1 MSVPC
6 SVVTEVGRL
15 RENVRGHITVR
26 VDAID
31 LASVEIVTQTHVETL
46 VLSGEHLSELIA
58 ELARVSRKAK
68 RARLRTVRSA

>member
-26 VDAID
+26 VEAID
-31 LASVEIVTQTHVETL
+31 LAEVEIITATHVERI

-58 ELARVSRKAK
+58 DLARASRKAK

>member
-26 VDAID
+26 VEAVD
-31 LASVEIVTQTHVETL
+31 LAEVEIITQTHVERI
-46 VLSGEHLSELIA
+46 VLSGEHLDELVA
-58 ELARVSRKAK
+58 DLARASRKAK
-68 RARLRTVRSA
+68 RARLRAVRSA